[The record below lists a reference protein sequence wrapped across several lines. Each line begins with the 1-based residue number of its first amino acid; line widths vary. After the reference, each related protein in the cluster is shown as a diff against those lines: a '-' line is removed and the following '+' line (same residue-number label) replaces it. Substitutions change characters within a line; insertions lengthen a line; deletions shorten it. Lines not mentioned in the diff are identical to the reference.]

1 MIFFYPD
8 TMCFRDLIL
17 NYPFPLQHTLSL
29 YTNLSASFLAFLRF
43 FYRICSSIP
52 LFPLFSPIFLDNI
65 PICNYF
71 ENDYNRYNVHVYW
84 TDMFFNIILTLE
96 IIVLL

>member
-1 MIFFYPD
+1 MISFTLTPCAFA
-8 TMCFRDLIL
+8 IL
-17 NYPFPLQHTLSL
+17 YKLSFSFTTYTVPLHEFVCIILGIPSL
-29 YTNLSASFLAFLRF
+29 

-84 TDMFFNIILTLE
+84 TDMFF
-96 IIVLL
+96 